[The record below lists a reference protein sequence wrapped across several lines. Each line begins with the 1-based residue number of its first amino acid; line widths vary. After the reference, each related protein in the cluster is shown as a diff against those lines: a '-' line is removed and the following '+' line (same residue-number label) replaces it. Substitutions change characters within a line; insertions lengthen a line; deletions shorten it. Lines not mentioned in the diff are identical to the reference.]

1 MEHTCLYNYWCD
13 LNELEIS
20 ELRDAIKAHGGR
32 YAWPDGISSG
42 PIVIYNIEHPIDIEI
57 NDIWLDRNDILF
69 NGEDVVTGE
78 EYQDCEIGDVE
89 FSHVGFITEYISAT
103 DTVKTVT
110 NPERLK
116 EILNRR
122 R

>member
-32 YAWPDGISSG
+32 YSWPDGISSG

-57 NDIWLDRNDILF
+57 NDIWLDGNAILF

-78 EYQDCEIGDVE
+78 EYQNCEIDDVE
-89 FSHVGFITEYISAT
+89 FSHVEFITTYIPAT